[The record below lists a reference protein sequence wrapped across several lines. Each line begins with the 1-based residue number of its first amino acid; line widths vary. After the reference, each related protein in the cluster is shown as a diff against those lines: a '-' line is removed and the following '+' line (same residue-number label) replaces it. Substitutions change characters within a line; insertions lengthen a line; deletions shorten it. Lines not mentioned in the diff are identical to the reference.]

1 MYEQSSAA
9 DFFDSHVQ
17 AGGAIH
23 ALQEEHFDLRKLSIL
38 GKDFQTEERPLGP
51 CNGTGAMT
59 FSGKSAVLWRELW
72 GRLSGAG
79 VFLVPDVGEVLV
91 LGPLAAS
98 LADACERPPPGAG
111 VGVVGA
117 ALVAT
122 GLSRR
127 SAAVIEDAVRAG
139 KFAIAVQ
146 GSAAEVGDA
155 LQTLANGALDAE
167 VRQTDRIVKE

>member
-1 MYEQSSAA
+1 MSKENSAA

-23 ALQEEHFDLRKLSIL
+23 ALQEEHFDLRRLSIL
-38 GKDFQTEERPLGP
+38 GKDFQTDEHPLGP
-51 CNGTGAMT
+51 CNVARALT
-59 FSGKSAVLWRELW
+59 FSGKSAALWRELW
-72 GRLSGAG
+72 GRLGG
-79 VFLVPDVGEVLV
+79 GGFFLVPDVGEVLV

-122 GLSRR
+122 GLSKR
-127 SAAVIEDAVRAG
+127 SAAVIEGAVRAG
-139 KFAIAVQ
+139 KFAIAVH

>member
-1 MYEQSSAA
+1 MEQSSAA

-23 ALQEEHFDLRKLSIL
+23 ALREEHFDLRKLSIL
-38 GKDFQTEERPLGP
+38 GKDFQTEEHPPGP
-51 CNGTGAMT
+51 CKVTGAMT
-59 FSGKSAVLWRELW
+59 FSGKSAALWRDLL

-79 VFLVPDVGEVLV
+79 VFRVTDVGEVLV

-98 LADACERPPPGAG
+98 LAAACERPPLGAG
-111 VGVVGA
+111 VGVVGS

-122 GLSRR
+122 GLSKR
-127 SAAVIEDAVRAG
+127 SAAVIEEAVRAG

-167 VRQTDRIVKE
+167 VRQADRIVKE